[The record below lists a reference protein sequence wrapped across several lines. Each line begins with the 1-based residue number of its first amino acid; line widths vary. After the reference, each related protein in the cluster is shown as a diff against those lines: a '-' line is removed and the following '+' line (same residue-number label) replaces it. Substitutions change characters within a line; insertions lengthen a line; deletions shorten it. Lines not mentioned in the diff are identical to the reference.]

1 MAISLDPQLEELV
14 RRKVASGLYGDA
26 NAVLREALELLDK
39 RDRFEA
45 LRAAVAIGKAQIDR
59 GEYIEW
65 TPGMMDQLRRE
76 AEEEERLGVPLSED
90 ALP

>member
-1 MAISLDPQLEELV
+1 MNVSLDPQLEELV

-45 LRAAVAIGKAQIDR
+45 LRAAVAEGMAEIER

-76 AEEEERLGVPLSED
+76 ADEADRLGLPLDED
-90 ALP
+90 VMP